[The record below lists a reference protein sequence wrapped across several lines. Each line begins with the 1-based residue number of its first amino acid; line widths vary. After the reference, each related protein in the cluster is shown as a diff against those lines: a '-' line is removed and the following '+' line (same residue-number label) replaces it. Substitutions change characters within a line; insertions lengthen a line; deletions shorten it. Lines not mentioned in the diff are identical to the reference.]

1 MLSTSIIELK
11 KSAIKQNIRF
21 VQSLMGEGVIF
32 TSVVKGNAYGH
43 GIEEI
48 VPIIEKCNVSSF
60 AVFSSGEAARVVH
73 SQQKNNTIII
83 FGYIP
88 DEDLDWVV
96 ENNIE
101 CYISDSERA
110 AKLVESSINCNKKA
124 IVHIDLETGMN
135 RTGLN
140 FDELQKTILIIKN
153 NRENFHLRGVCT
165 HFAGAESISNYY
177 RVQNQFKLYNE
188 LVEYIKKEGIVPD
201 ILHTACSAA
210 AITYPKTRLDMVRIG
225 IMQYGFWPNNETFIH
240 YLNDNDNKK
249 DPLRRVLRWKTK
261 IMDVK
266 LVKYGEFIGYGNF
279 FQADKDMKIAIIPVG
294 YYDGYSRSLSNQ
306 GKILI
311 NNKRVSIIGM
321 VNMNMIIADV
331 SKLRN
336 VKIGDEVVIIGRQGK
351 NQLSVASFSELS
363 NQVNYELLTRLPQD
377 INRIQIK

>member
-1 MLSTSIIELK
+1 MQSTSIIELK
-11 KSAIKQNIRF
+11 KSAVKQNIRF
-21 VQSLMGEGVIF
+21 IQSLVGDGVIF

-60 AVFSSGEAARVVH
+60 AVFSSGEAARVKKAL
-73 SQQKNNTIII
+73 QKKCTIII

-88 DEDLDWVV
+88 DEDIDWVV
-96 ENNIE
+96 ENEIE
-101 CYISDSERA
+101 CYISDSSRA
-110 AKLVESSINCNKKA
+110 TKLFNASIKCNKKA
-124 IVHIDLETGMN
+124 IAHIDLETGMN

-140 FDELQKTILIIKN
+140 FDELQQTILIIKN
-153 NRENFHLRGVCT
+153 NRENFHIRGICT

-177 RVQNQFKLYNE
+177 RIQNQFKLYNE
-188 LVEYIKKEGIVPD
+188 LVEHIKKEGIVPD
-201 ILHTACSAA
+201 ILHAACSAS

-240 YLNDNDNKK
+240 YIHNSENKK
-249 DPLRRVLRWKTK
+249 DPLRRVLRWKSK
-261 IMDVK
+261 IMVVK
-266 LVKYGEFIGYGNF
+266 LVTQGEFIGYGNF

-306 GKILI
+306 GKVLI

-331 SKLRN
+331 SKLKN
-336 VKIGDEVVIIGRQGK
+336 IDIGDEVVIIGKQGK
-351 NQLSVASFSELS
+351 NELSVASFSELS

-377 INRIQIK
+377 ISRIQIK